1 MFSCSSSSSSWR
13 PWDCRRPVTCSSSV
27 HVEGGG
33 GRLCRYLNHPAVR
46 DRPHPLT
53 HYHLS
58 LPHRPP
64 QGSPVQQMAG
74 WVVVEGEGWGTAYA
88 WIIPTL
94 FKPHMVHLQ
103 TRSLPFTP
111 ARKRNIQLPSR
122 MQTSLNVQSP
132 GWRCASTVMLLVVT
146 VTDTGIYSHS
156 AVPLSRNVQVT
167 KSSSYTLYTVLV
179 VFYFWGLYAVAE
191 LESYYFL

>member
-1 MFSCSSSSSSWR
+1 MLSRSSSSSSWR

-74 WVVVEGEGWGTAYA
+74 WAVGGKGWGTAYA

-122 MQTSLNVQSP
+122 MQTWLNVQSP

-156 AVPLSRNVQVT
+156 PVPLSRNVQGIET
-167 KSSSYTLYTVLV
+167 SYSYNKHSI
-179 VFYFWGLYAVAE
+179 VFYWELYAIGE
-191 LESYYFL
+191 LKSYNFYY